1 MKKAFVTGSTGF
13 LGLNLIENLVSG
25 GWEVVALHLPGEDL
39 KYLSRFDV
47 TPVAGDILDF
57 PKLVKVVPKG
67 LDVVFHLAGDTTTW
81 PRLAE
86 RQYNVNV
93 VGTAN
98 VCRAAMERGAGRLV
112 ATSSSSAYGCHD
124 DRFSES
130 TPTNA
135 LTCGINY
142 HKTKYLG
149 EQEVKRLVEEGLDA
163 VIVNPCNIIG
173 PYDTANWSQ
182 LIINVVNHELPGA
195 PPGVG
200 TFAHV
205 KDVARAHVAAFERGR
220 AGENY
225 LLGGVEASF
234 KEVISEIITVTGADV
249 PLKDISRLKLKI
261 GVYVSSIKALFDG
274 VEPLLT
280 YPKYVRLV
288 GRLSCDNSKAVRE
301 LGFST
306 TSIREMVSD
315 CYEWL
320 KREGLL

>member
-1 MKKAFVTGSTGF
+1 MRNAFVTGATGF
-13 LGLNLIENLVSG
+13 LGLNLIELLVSE
-25 GWEVVALHLPGEDL
+25 GWDVVALHLPGENIR
-39 KYLSRFDV
+39 YLSRFDV

-57 PKLVKVVPKG
+57 PKLVNVIPKG
-67 LDVVFHLAGDTTTW
+67 LDAIFHLAGDTTTW
-81 PRLAE
+81 HRFAT

-93 VGTAN
+93 IGTAN
-98 VCRAAMERGAGRLV
+98 VCRAAMKRGAGRLV
-112 ATSSSSAYGCHD
+112 VTSSSSAYGCHE

-142 HKTKYLG
+142 HKTKYLA
-149 EQEVKRLVEEGLDA
+149 EQEAKRLVKEGLDA
-163 VIVNPCNIIG
+163 VIINPCNIIG
-173 PYDTANWSQ
+173 PYDTVNWSQ
-182 LIINVVNHELPGA
+182 LIINVVRNELPGA

-205 KDVARAHVAAFERGR
+205 KDVARAHVAAAEKGR
-220 AGENY
+220 KGENY

-234 KEVISEIITVTGADV
+234 REVISEIITVTGADI
-249 PLKDISRLKLKI
+249 PLKDISRFKLKI
-261 GVYVSSIKALFDG
+261 ALYASSIKAIFDG
-274 VEPLLT
+274 KEPLLT

>member
-1 MKKAFVTGSTGF
+1 MKQTFVTGSTGF
-13 LGLNLIENLVSG
+13 LGLNLIENLVSE
-25 GWEVVALHLPGEDL
+25 GWDVVALHLPGEDL
-39 KYLSRFDV
+39 TYLSRFDV
-47 TPVAGDILDF
+47 TPVAGDILDYQ
-57 PKLVKVVPKG
+57 KLVNVIPKG
-67 LDVVFHLAGDTTTW
+67 MDVIFHLAGDTTTW
-81 PRLAE
+81 PRLAA

-130 TPTNA
+130 TPSNA

-142 HKTKYLG
+142 HKTKYLA
-149 EQEVKRLVEEGLDA
+149 EQEVKRLVKEGLDA
-163 VIVNPCNIIG
+163 VIINPCNIIG
-173 PYDTANWSQ
+173 PYDTVNWSQ
-182 LIINVVNHELPGA
+182 LIINVVRNELPGA

-205 KDVARAHVAAFERGR
+205 KDVARAHVAAFEKGR
-220 AGENY
+220 KGENY

-234 KEVISEIITVTGADV
+234 REVISEIIEVTGAEL
-249 PLKDISRLKLKI
+249 PLKNISRFKLKI
-261 GVYVSSIKALFDG
+261 ALYVSSIKALFDG
-274 VEPLLT
+274 KEPLLT
-280 YPKYVRLV
+280 YPKYKRLV

-306 TSIREMVSD
+306 TSIRKMVSD
-315 CYEWL
+315 SYEWL